1 MDFEQIRV
9 YKALFSRY
17 NIIMKQK
24 IKIIDKIME
33 KTLEKEVNIRNL
45 DHFAVQRKYRA
56 HVFRNRK
63 LYNRKVKHKKVEID
77 D

>member
-1 MDFEQIRV
+1 MLFRSIRV

-24 IKIIDKIME
+24 IKIIDKITG
-33 KTLEKEVNIRNL
+33 KTLEKEVNIRNR
-45 DHFAVQRKYRA
+45 DHFEVKRKYHA

>member
-1 MDFEQIRV
+1 MV
-9 YKALFSRY
+9 YKALFSCY

-24 IKIIDKIME
+24 IKIIDKITG
-33 KTLEKEVNIRNL
+33 KTLEKEVNIRNR
-45 DHFAVQRKYRA
+45 DHFAVQLKTKA
-56 HVFRNRK
+56 NIFRNRK

>member
-24 IKIIDKIME
+24 IRIIDKITG
-33 KTLEKEVNIRNL
+33 KTLEKEVTIRNR
-45 DHFAVQRKYRA
+45 DHFETQRKYRA

>member
-1 MDFEQIRV
+1 MV
-9 YKALFSRY
+9 YKALFSCY
-17 NIIMKQK
+17 NISMKQK
-24 IKIIDKIME
+24 IRIIDKITG
-33 KTLEKEVNIRNL
+33 KTLEKEVNVRNR
-45 DHFAVQRKYRA
+45 DNFEVQRRYRA

>member
-1 MDFEQIRV
+1 MDFEQISV
-9 YKALFSRY
+9 YKTFFSCY

-24 IKIIDKIME
+24 IKIIDKITG
-33 KTLEKEVNIRNL
+33 KTLEKEVNLRNR
-45 DHFAVQRKYRA
+45 DHFAIQLKTRA
-56 HVFRNRK
+56 NIFRNRK